1 MTPEIDDA
9 HIDKNEIVDRA
20 MDAICDGFASH
31 GYLTKSSFD
40 ERVWNAIYDQ
50 LQHAEITP
58 LR

>member
-9 HIDKNEIVDRA
+9 HIDKNEIVARA
-20 MDAICDGFASH
+20 MDAICDGFARF

-40 ERVWNAIYDQ
+40 ERVWTAIYDQ

-58 LR
+58 LK

>member
-1 MTPEIDDA
+1 MTPQIDDA

-31 GYLTKSSFD
+31 DYLNKSSFD
-40 ERVWNAIYDQ
+40 ERVCNAIYDQ
-50 LQHAEITP
+50 LQHAEIAP